1 MTDRLLRGGL
11 AACSALLL
19 CLAPVPG
26 RLTPLVAPVG
36 AVGTTF
42 PVSEIRRG
50 QVGEGVTRMDDG
62 ERVTFK
68 AHVLGVLDGV
78 IGPKRQ
84 VILARLEGAGL
95 EHTGVIAGMSG
106 SPVYIDGRL
115 VGAVAY
121 SMGQFA
127 KAPIAGITPIAEMVD
142 ATAATASQAPRTVST
157 LPLDTPLTA
166 DALRDAF
173 LASIPGRGGVTL
185 SPVALQGLGIDA
197 VSSPVLRPIAT
208 PLSMGGF
215 SGAIGSWL
223 SDTLGTAGFA
233 PVSAGSAVGR
243 AAADPAPLQAGDAVG
258 VSLVSG
264 DLSLGATGTV
274 TSVDGARVLAF
285 GHPFFNLGPAQLPMT
300 RARVVAVIPSLLN
313 SIKLAQL
320 GDVMGV
326 MDQDRAT
333 AIAGTLGVTP
343 RTIPMTVAMRAN
355 GSASRQF
362 TFEVAEDQLFSPL
375 IVFAAV
381 ANVLQSY
388 QREVGASTIRLKGS
402 ADIGASTLRLDNVFG
417 GDSAVT
423 MAAASLAAPLSAVL
437 RSDLGTPH
445 IGRIALDVDTDERQ
459 RSTRLDRA
467 WIAEPRPHA
476 GDTVTLMVE
485 TRNFRSAPQMHRL
498 RLPIPAT
505 ATGPLQVQ
513 IIDGATLAQLEGRR
527 RSLEQ
532 ARSVD
537 ELVQLLNKARRGDR
551 WYVRL
556 TRSAAGSVINGHDL
570 PALPGSVMQIL
581 GATPG
586 VVTTTLDHDVLGEWE
601 LPADAVAT
609 GQRTLTLSPLAP

>member
-1 MTDRLLRGGL
+1 M
-11 AACSALLL
+11 
-19 CLAPVPG
+19 
-26 RLTPLVAPVG
+26 
-36 AVGTTF
+36 
-42 PVSEIRRG
+42 
-50 QVGEGVTRMDDG
+50 
-62 ERVTFK
+62 
-68 AHVLGVLDGV
+68 
-78 IGPKRQ
+78 
-84 VILARLEGAGL
+84 
-95 EHTGVIAGMSG
+95 
-106 SPVYIDGRL
+106 
-115 VGAVAY
+115 
-121 SMGQFA
+121 
-127 KAPIAGITPIAEMVD
+127 
-142 ATAATASQAPRTVST
+142 
-157 LPLDTPLTA
+157 
-166 DALRDAF
+166 
-173 LASIPGRGGVTL
+173 
-185 SPVALQGLGIDA
+185 
-197 VSSPVLRPIAT
+197 
-208 PLSMGGF
+208 
-215 SGAIGSWL
+215 
-223 SDTLGTAGFA
+223 
-233 PVSAGSAVGR
+233 
-243 AAADPAPLQAGDAVG
+243 
-258 VSLVSG
+258 
-264 DLSLGATGTV
+264 
-274 TSVDGARVLAF
+274 
-285 GHPFFNLGPAQLPMT
+285 
-300 RARVVAVIPSLLN
+300 
-313 SIKLAQL
+313 
-320 GDVMGV
+320 
-326 MDQDRAT
+326 
-333 AIAGTLGVTP
+333 
-343 RTIPMTVAMRAN
+343 
-355 GSASRQF
+355 
-362 TFEVAEDQLFSPL
+362 
-375 IVFAAV
+375 FAAV